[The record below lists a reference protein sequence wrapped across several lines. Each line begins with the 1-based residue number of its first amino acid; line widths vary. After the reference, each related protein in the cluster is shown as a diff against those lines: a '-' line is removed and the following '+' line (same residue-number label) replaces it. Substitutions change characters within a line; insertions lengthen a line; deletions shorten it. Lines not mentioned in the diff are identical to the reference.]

1 MNVIFPETVIEDGA
15 KVSGINHARDLYNSA
30 NPAQKPLTAS
40 EYLQF
45 VALSAVTSYA
55 DAKARHDRLVSIGEA
70 QPVQSYDARLAEY
83 NAAQKEAA
91 K

>member
-1 MNVIFPETVIEDGA
+1 MNVIFPETIIEDPA
-15 KVSGINHARDLYNSA
+15 KVAGVEHARDLYNAA
-30 NPAQKPLTAS
+30 NPSQKPLTAS

-45 VALSAVTSYA
+45 IAISAVSSYA
-55 DAKARHDRLVSIGEA
+55 EAKARHDRLVSIGEA
-70 QPVQSYDARLAEY
+70 EPVQSIEDRLAEY

>member
-1 MNVIFPETVIEDGA
+1 MTVIFPETIIEDPA
-15 KVSGINHARDLYNSA
+15 KVAGVEHARDLYNVA

-70 QPVQSYDARLAEY
+70 EPVQSIEDRLAEY
-83 NAAQKEAA
+83 NASQKEA
-91 K
+91 

>member
-1 MNVIFPETVIEDGA
+1 MNVIFPETIIEASA
-15 KVSGINHARDLYNSA
+15 KIAGVEHARDLYNAA

-55 DAKARHDRLVSIGEA
+55 GDKARHDRLVSIGEA
-70 QPVQSYDARLAEY
+70 QPVQSYEDRLAEY
-83 NAAQKEAA
+83 NAAGKEAE